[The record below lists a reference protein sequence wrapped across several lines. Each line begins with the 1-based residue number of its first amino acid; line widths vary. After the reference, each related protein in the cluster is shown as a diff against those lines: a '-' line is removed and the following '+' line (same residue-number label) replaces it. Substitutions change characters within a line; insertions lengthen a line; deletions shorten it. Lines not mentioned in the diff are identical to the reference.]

1 MEQYQLTE
9 LANKLVQAEE
19 PFDVNVTSP
28 DQIDILEEHFGKV
41 KDGTGYKRATAF
53 TFSYYSSSSNA
64 LYTITDPDTPR
75 YEFSDLLKDVGVDS
89 YYPGDEGRVDY
100 VSVGGYRELNQITDY
115 LLHRKWLGFDE
126 VYTSNLP
133 LYLKVTP
140 EEVQWSN
147 TPFTN
152 VLSYTSVHD
161 FIDKDRGGEEAGP
174 DTSGANFI
182 LQHKDDEEL
191 HRNSKYTLTGNG
203 VTIEIKGKLTITGPE
218 GTWTIG
224 Q

>member
-1 MEQYQLTE
+1 MKQYQLTE
-9 LANKLVQAEE
+9 LANKLVQAKE

-28 DQIDILEEHFGKV
+28 NQIDVLEEHFGKV
-41 KDGTGYKRATAF
+41 EEGTGYKRATAF

-75 YEFSDLLKDVGVDS
+75 YEFSDLLEYADVDS
-89 YYPGDEGRVDY
+89 YYPR
-100 VSVGGYRELNQITDY
+100 
-115 LLHRKWLGFDE
+115 
-126 VYTSNLP
+126 
-133 LYLKVTP
+133 
-140 EEVQWSN
+140 
-147 TPFTN
+147 
-152 VLSYTSVHD
+152 
-161 FIDKDRGGEEAGP
+161 
-174 DTSGANFI
+174 
-182 LQHKDDEEL
+182 DEEL